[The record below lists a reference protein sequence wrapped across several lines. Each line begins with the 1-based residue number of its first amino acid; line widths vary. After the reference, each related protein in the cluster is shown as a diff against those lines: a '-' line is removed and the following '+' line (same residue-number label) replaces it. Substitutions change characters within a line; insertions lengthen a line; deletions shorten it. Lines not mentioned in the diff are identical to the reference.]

1 MFCCC
6 QAAGLKPSEYEAL
19 ELPQNMEGDNDLEDL
34 TPDADL
40 EDLTPDDIEDLT
52 PDDIEDLTPDD
63 DLENLTPDDEIDPDS
78 EDEDE
83 DEEDDSAPGRRHK
96 RFIERPDALWPKGII
111 PFVLSDTLCK

>member
-52 PDDIEDLTPDD
+52 PDD
-63 DLENLTPDDEIDPDS
+63 DLEDLTPDDEIDPDS
-78 EDEDE
+78 EDE